1 MNKTMKI
8 LAIGAM
14 SLGLSFGTVTALSYG
29 ALASAIQV
37 SAEAVEDKLT
47 ASMFKATT
55 TSYMNFSDV
64 EGPSGAVYAGQNAK
78 TSKGGIQL
86 RATKPSGIVATSSG
100 GLIRSVSIEVES
112 GTNTVDVYGSHS
124 AYSTAADLYNTS
136 TRGTYLGS
144 LKSTELSLDITGDY
158 EYVAVRSKKGA
169 IYLTSVTFAWEQAS
183 APEPGAS
190 IKPTSLAVSQGETAI
205 ADGSTFNYVSENL
218 SDIDFTPTAAYQQGE
233 GYVDGSKLSWT
244 SSNESVA
251 TVNAGKVSVLS
262 AGTTTITVATTD
274 ATAEEDNQSV
284 SFTLDTTGAKG
295 LSEANPFTPS
305 EAVAAY
311 STAKSKKVFIEGYI
325 TSWSSD
331 PCPYL
336 TATKEGTGDKIE
348 LYSKTG
354 FTFNEGSSS
363 VDFVTGS
370 KVIASGTFAL
380 YKTTYE
386 LTAPINVT
394 ISVVEPVDSISVKT
408 APTKTTYNV
417 GETFDPAGLV
427 ITKTYESRSVD
438 VAYSETTASEFS
450 FNPSLDTP
458 ITEGLT
464 EVTVTVGGKSASI
477 AVTVDAETHTDA
489 IVIQK
494 DGAAIEGKAISH
506 ALDAGDIELTALV
519 TPSDSVDPVTWTSSN
534 EDLAIVIDGTV
545 TFGEKTGNVRITASS
560 GSASDYVDIT
570 LTAPTD
576 ATINSIDIVA
586 GSGAKTAYYRGETK
600 VDTTGL
606 TVKGTRT
613 SAAVAGWTDVV
624 DVPAKDLTWELD
636 REAGMVI
643 ARLSESV
650 YALLEVHVSNDPAP
664 TTVVASY
671 SGSTT
676 NMKADTNNADSVGL
690 SAVDWNVT
698 STKGAGSNVEVGLN
712 KDGVIR
718 LYKGTGGAGTIL
730 TFALQDKAKEIK
742 SITVNTSTAS
752 TNFQIFT
759 VSGETKTVLEAS
771 GKTYIVGASA
781 VSVQN
786 TSTDAI
792 NFKSFSLDYGYV
804 SSFVA
809 AMDFEEN
816 YLLNPGDVS
825 LPYDAGEGT
834 GACREQGYYDAAAS
848 AYASLSSETK
858 VWFATREEFANARA
872 RLSAWAAANG
882 KTIAFNAITG
892 AIEESQAVRPF
903 DSQQEVA
910 SSSSTAIAAIVCGLG
925 VVSAASLLLLRRKK
939 QDRE

>member
-14 SLGLSFGTVTALSYG
+14 SLGLSFGAVTALSYG
-29 ALASAIQV
+29 TIASAIQV
-37 SAEAVEDKLT
+37 SAETVEVKDTLT
-47 ASMFKATT
+47 ADKFTATST
-55 TSYMNFSDV
+55 TYKDFSGV
-64 EGPSGAVYAGQNAK
+64 KGTSGAVYAGNTAK
-78 TSKGGIQL
+78 NGTSIQVNSK
-86 RATKPSGIVATSSG
+86 KPQGIVSTGSG
-100 GLIRSVSIEVES
+100 GLIRSVSITCS
-112 GTNTVDVYGSHS
+112 STKTLDIYGSNT
-124 AYSTAADLYNTS
+124 AYTSGADLYSTS
-136 TRGTYLGS
+136 TATKGTKLGS
-144 LKSTELSLDITGDY
+144 LSKSGTVKVTGDY
-158 EYVAVRSKKGA
+158 EYVGVRSNNGA
-169 IYLTSVTFAWEQAS
+169 IVMSEITFVWEPAS
-183 APEPGAS
+183 APEPGTS
-190 IKPTSLAVSQGETAI
+190 IKPTSLAVSQGETTI
-205 ADGSTFNYVSENL
+205 ANGSTFNYVSENL
-218 SDIDFTPTAAYQQGE
+218 SDIDFTATAAYQQGE
-233 GYVDGSKLSWT
+233 GYADGSKLSWT

-284 SFTLDTTGAKG
+284 SFTLDTTAAKG
-295 LSEANPFTPS
+295 LSESNPFTPS

-311 STAKSKKVFIEGYI
+311 STAKNKTVFIEGYI

-363 VDFVTGS
+363 ADFVTGS
-370 KVIASGTFAL
+370 KVIASGVFAL
-380 YKTTYE
+380 YSSTYE
-386 LTAPINVT
+386 LKAPISVT
-394 ISVVEPVDSISVKT
+394 ISAVEPVDSIAVKT

-417 GETFDPAGLV
+417 GETFDPTGLV

-458 ITEGLT
+458 IAEGLT
-464 EVTVTVGGKSASI
+464 EVTVTVGGKNASI

-489 IVIQK
+489 IAIQK

-545 TFGEKTGNVRITASS
+545 TFGEKTGNVRITATS
-560 GSASDYVDIT
+560 GPASDYVDIT

-576 ATINSIDIVA
+576 ATINSINIVA

-624 DVPAKDLTWELD
+624 DVPTEDLTWELN
-636 REAGMVI
+636 REAGMVV
-643 ARLSESV
+643 ARLSETV
-650 YALLEVHVSNDPAP
+650 YALLEVHVSNDLVP

-671 SGSTT
+671 SSTTTT
-676 NMKADTNNADSVGL
+676 NMKTDTNNADSVGL
-690 SAVDWNVT
+690 SADDWNVT
-698 STKGAGSNVEVGLN
+698 STKGVGSSTEVGLN
-712 KDGVIR
+712 KDGTIR
-718 LYKGTGGAGTIL
+718 LYKGTGGEGTIL
-730 TFALQDKAKEIK
+730 TFALQDSAKEIK
-742 SITVNTSTAS
+742 SITVNTSSAS
-752 TNFQIFT
+752 TNFQVFT
-759 VSGETKTVLEAS
+759 AKAVLEAS
-771 GKTYIVGASA
+771 GKTYMVGASA

-786 TSTDAI
+786 TSTGTI
-792 NFKSFSLDYGYV
+792 NFNSFSLDYGYV

-848 AYASLSSETK
+848 AYASLAPETK

-903 DSQQEVA
+903 DSQQEST
-910 SSSSTAIAAIVCGLG
+910 SSSSTAIAVATCSLGL
-925 VVSAASLLLLRRKK
+925 VSAASLLLLRRKK

>member
-37 SAEAVEDKLT
+37 SAETVSDTLKASMLT
-47 ASMFKATT
+47 A
-55 TSYMNFSDV
+55 TSTAYTDFSGV
-64 EGPSGAVYAGQNAK
+64 KGASGAVYAGKTAK
-78 TSKGGIQL
+78 NGTSIQVNN
-86 RATKPSGIVATSSG
+86 KNPQGIVSTGSG
-100 GLIRSVSIEVES
+100 GLIRSVSITCS
-112 GTNTVDVYGSHS
+112 STNTLDIYGSNT
-124 AYSTAADLYNTS
+124 AYTSGADLYSTS
-136 TRGTYLGS
+136 TAVKGTKLGS
-144 LKSTELSLDITGDY
+144 LSKSGTVEVTGDY
-158 EYVAVRSKKGA
+158 EYVGVRSNGGA
-169 IYLTSVTFAWEQAS
+169 IMMSEITFTWEQAA
-183 APEPGAS
+183 APVGTV
-190 IKPTSLAVSQGETAI
+190 KPTSLSVAQGETTI
-205 ADGSTFNYVSENL
+205 ANGSTFQYTSETL
-218 SDIDFTPTAAYQQGE
+218 ADIDFSATAAYEQGK
-233 GYVDGSKLSWT
+233 GYADGSKLTWS
-244 SSNESVA
+244 SSNTDVA
-251 TVNAGKVSVLS
+251 TIDPTGKASVLS
-262 AGTTTITVATTD
+262 AGTTTITVATSD
-274 ATAEEDNQSV
+274 ASAEEDNLSV
-284 SFTLDTTGAKG
+284 SFILDTTGAKG

-311 STAKSKKVFIEGYI
+311 STAKNKTVFIEGYI

-363 VDFVTGS
+363 ADFVTGS
-370 KVIASGTFAL
+370 KVIASGVFAL
-380 YKTTYE
+380 YSGTYE
-386 LTAPINVT
+386 LKAPISVT
-394 ISVVEPVDSISVKT
+394 ISAVEPVDSIAVKT

-417 GETFDPAGLV
+417 GETFDPTGLV
-427 ITKTYESRSVD
+427 ITKTYESRSVE
-438 VAYSETTASEFS
+438 VAYSDTTAAEFS

-458 ITEGLT
+458 IVEGLT

-489 IVIQK
+489 IAIQK

-519 TPSDSVDPVTWTSSN
+519 TPSDSDDPVTWTSSN

-545 TFGEKTGNVRITASS
+545 TFGEKTGTVRITASS

-586 GSGAKTAYYRGETK
+586 GSGVKTAYYRGETK

-676 NMKADTNNADSVGL
+676 TMSTGNNAALVGL
-690 SAVDWNVT
+690 SPDEWNVT
-698 STKGAGSNVEVGLN
+698 SDKASTTNAVGLN
-712 KDGVIR
+712 KDGTIR
-718 LYKGTGGAGTIL
+718 LYKASNGQGTIVS
-730 TFALQDKAKEIK
+730 FGLQDEAKEIK
-742 SITVNTSTAS
+742 SITVNTSAAS
-752 TNFQIFT
+752 TNFQVFT
-759 VSGETKTVLEAS
+759 GSGETKTVLEAS
-771 GKTYIVGASA
+771 GKTYMVGASA

-786 TSTDAI
+786 TSDGTIYFD
-792 NFKSFSLDYGYV
+792 SFSLDYGYV

-825 LPYDAGEGT
+825 LPYDADEGT

-848 AYASLSSETK
+848 AYASLASETK

-903 DSQQEVA
+903 DSQQESA
-910 SSSSTAIAAIVCGLG
+910 SSSSTAIALTTCGLG
-925 VVSAASLLLLRRKK
+925 LVSAASLLLLRRKK